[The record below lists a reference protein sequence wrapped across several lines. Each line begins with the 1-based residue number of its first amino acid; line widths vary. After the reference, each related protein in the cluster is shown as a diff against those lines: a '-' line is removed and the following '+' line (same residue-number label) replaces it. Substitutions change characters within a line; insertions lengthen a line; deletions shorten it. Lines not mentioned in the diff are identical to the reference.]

1 MHTRWTDYAVGAA
14 SVPTYRDAVLTI
26 FRDYESCTTVT
37 GQKMF
42 SKAFTE
48 SEKKLKFGPD
58 RTLIKHHNDSGEA
71 DITCLK
77 LSNS

>member
-1 MHTRWTDYAVGAA
+1 MHTRWIEYAVGAA

-42 SKAFTE
+42 SKEFTE
-48 SEKKLKFGPD
+48 SEKKKKKKLKFGPD
-58 RTLIKHHNDSGEA
+58 RTLIKN
-71 DITCLK
+71 ITMTRERLT
-77 LSNS
+77 SHA

>member
-1 MHTRWTDYAVGAA
+1 MPICNFFYKGHKSTTLGYLLATQARQTVHTRWTEYAVGAA

-48 SEKKLKFGPD
+48 SEKK
-58 RTLIKHHNDSGEA
+58 A
-71 DITCLK
+71 
-77 LSNS
+77 